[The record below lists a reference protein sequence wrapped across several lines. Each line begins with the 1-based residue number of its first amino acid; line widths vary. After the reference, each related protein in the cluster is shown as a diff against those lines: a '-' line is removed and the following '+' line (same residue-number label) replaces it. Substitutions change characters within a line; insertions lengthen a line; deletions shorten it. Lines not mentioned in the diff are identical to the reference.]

1 MRTVEEI
8 KNELLAE
15 SHSRIAIINDVEI
28 ELSEAEFI
36 ESINK
41 KAEMVFVQEK
51 EAAEKEAIRL
61 AKISAY
67 QKLGLTEAEI
77 EVLVPTPKLE
87 SE

>member
-1 MRTVEEI
+1 MRTLEEI
-8 KNELLAE
+8 KKELLAE
-15 SHSRIAIINDVEI
+15 NHSRIATINNLEI

-51 EAAEKEAIRL
+51 EAAEKEAIKQ

-67 QKLGLTEAEI
+67 TKLGLTADEI
-77 EVLVPTPKLE
+77 AALLDDNK
-87 SE
+87 SNSQ